1 MCIRDR
7 YQRRVRDPRHMAAG
21 RSAQIGVVGVRVSPF
36 RRYESGERTTT
47 TDLMGGCPFELP
59 PELLFDESEGS
70 AGAEGQRRVYDRLA
84 APVVHG
90 VLKGTPGTVLAY
102 GQTGSGKTHTL
113 SGSEKGAPGMLTL
126 AMQHIVGASP
136 ERLSLAAIELYNEQ
150 VKDLLQPGPALKI
163 GSVISDTGER
173 VWGVEGL
180 HEVEVHTLEEA
191 LQVLVLAE
199 RHRFTACTN
208 MGASSS
214 RSHVLTMI
222 NVQCTG
228 QQSTQLV
235 IADLAG
241 SERVAKSGCCGDR
254 LREAQTINRSLMCL
268 QDCALAYGESAKHIP
283 IRNSKL
289 GMLLQRSLTGA
300 GRTAAIITVAP
311 GENRAQETLNTL
323 RAARALNML
332 RQWHVW
338 EWSEAEHGCWSPSF
352 RRGVCAVLLSLGNE
366 VPVGILDCIVYEVG
380 QHVQGIA

>member
-1 MCIRDR
+1 MGT
-7 YQRRVRDPRHMAAG
+7 DP
-21 RSAQIGVVGVRVSPF
+21 
-36 RRYESGERTTT
+36 
-47 TDLMGGCPFELP
+47 
-59 PELLFDESEGS
+59 
-70 AGAEGQRRVYDRLA
+70 
-84 APVVHG
+84 
-90 VLKGTPGTVLAY
+90 
-102 GQTGSGKTHTL
+102 
-113 SGSEKGAPGMLTL
+113 PGMLTL
-126 AMQHIVGASP
+126 ALQHIVGASP

-241 SERVAKSGCCGDR
+241 SERVTKSGCCGDR

-300 GRTAAIITVAP
+300 GRTAAIITLTP
-311 GENRAQETLNTL
+311 GETDAKESAMSLRVAGRLNRL
-323 RAARALNML
+323 RR
-332 RQWHVW
+332 VW
-338 EWSEAEHGCWSPSF
+338 EWSEAQHRIWPHRF
-352 RRGVCAVLLSLGNE
+352 RRGVCAVLLSLGDE
-366 VPVGILDCIVYEVG
+366 VPVGVLECIVHAVG
-380 QHVQGIA
+380 QHFQGFSD